1 MKIPAIRH
9 LYKTCSTEQI
19 EKTIEVL
26 ENFSEFR
33 SIKEEELDVVGELI
47 TNLCGALEV
56 HGMVAQG
63 MSEIEA
69 SNAFSK
75 KVLGSIDV

>member
-9 LYKTCSTEQI
+9 LYKTCNTEQI

-33 SIKEEELDVVGELI
+33 SIKEEELDLVGELI

-56 HGMVAQG
+56 HQMVATG
-63 MSEIEA
+63 MTEIEA
-69 SNAFSK
+69 TNAFSK
-75 KVLGSIDV
+75 KVLGSIDR